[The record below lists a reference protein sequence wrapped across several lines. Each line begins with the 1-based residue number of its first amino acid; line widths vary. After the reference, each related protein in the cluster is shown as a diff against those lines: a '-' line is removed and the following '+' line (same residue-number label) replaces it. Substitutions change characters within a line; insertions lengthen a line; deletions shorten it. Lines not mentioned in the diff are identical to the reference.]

1 MSRYETPDALK
12 HDAHTL
18 AEDARALLDATS
30 DLTDQK
36 IAEARQ
42 RLRDALESGKQT
54 YARITDK
61 AIQGAQAVDQTIRAN
76 PYQSLAIAFGIGA
89 LMGYLVSRRGGE

>member
-12 HDAHTL
+12 HDARTL

-42 RLRDALESGKQT
+42 RLQDALESGKQT

-61 AIQGAQAVDQTIRAN
+61 AIQGAHAVDETIRAN
-76 PYQSLAIAFGIGA
+76 PYQSLAIAFGVGA
-89 LMGYLVSRRGGE
+89 LLGYLVSRRGGE